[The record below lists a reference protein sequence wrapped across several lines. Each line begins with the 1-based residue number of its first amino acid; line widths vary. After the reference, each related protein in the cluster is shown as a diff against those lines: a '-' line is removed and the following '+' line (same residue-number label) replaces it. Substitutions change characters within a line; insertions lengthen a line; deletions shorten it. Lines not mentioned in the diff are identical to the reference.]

1 MALPSHLYGDGY
13 LQTILETRDREHGGL
28 DETECLSEK
37 KREVSVMI
45 V

>member
-28 DETECLSEK
+28 DETVFE
-37 KREVSVMI
+37 REQERR
-45 V
+45 